1 MLNVKKLLTKIL
13 TALNNMGGL
22 KMKAVTIP
30 NVTIPAGTSSNPTT
44 YTHDFADDGITG
56 SVWAASVA
64 LNSWQLPYMH
74 SSGDTWIRTL
84 AGTSMVIANTATAW
98 NDYTIYALVIYK

>member
-1 MLNVKKLLTKIL
+1 MNTLSSLLKFIGNKISD
-13 TALNNMGGL
+13 MDGL
-22 KMKAVTIP
+22 KMKTVTIP
-30 NVTIPAGTSSNPTT
+30 HVTIPAGTSSNPAT

-64 LNSWQLPYMH
+64 LNSWQLPYTH
-74 SSGDTWIRTL
+74 SLGDTWIRTL
-84 AGTSMVIANTATAW
+84 TGTSMIIANTTTAW